1 MLGVC
6 AGETKRATTLPVGSI
21 FARLFVAQVGYVDY
35 VYTNSASTG
44 QRQAPFIAAA
54 PLADALSTFV
64 HVPDFTHFS
73 RNYCMRLLLS
83 NDDGYQAPGLTAL
96 RAAVAEMCDDLVT
109 VAPDRNRSGASNSL
123 TLERP
128 LRVTRVAEGLYSVD
142 GTPTDCVHLATTGL
156 FEQDA
161 DMVVS
166 GINHGANLGD
176 DVLYSGTVAAAT
188 EGRSLGLPAVAIS
201 LVGENP
207 RHYDTA
213 ARVAVAVVRLLID
226 RPLPNDTI
234 LNVNVP
240 DLTFEALGGYAATR
254 LGNRHRAERLIEDSD
269 PRGRP
274 IFWIGRAGGE
284 ADAGQGTDFHA
295 VAQGQVSIT
304 PIQIDLTRHDAL
316 SSVSEW
322 VQRL

>member
-1 MLGVC
+1 
-6 AGETKRATTLPVGSI
+6 
-21 FARLFVAQVGYVDY
+21 
-35 VYTNSASTG
+35 
-44 QRQAPFIAAA
+44 
-54 PLADALSTFV
+54 
-64 HVPDFTHFS
+64 
-73 RNYCMRLLLS
+73 MRLLLS
-83 NDDGYQAPGLTAL
+83 NDDGCHAPGLTAL
-96 RAAVAEMCDDLVT
+96 RAALNDICDDLVT

-128 LRVTRVAEGLYSVD
+128 LRVNRVAEGLYSVD

-166 GINHGANLGD
+166 GINQGANLGD

-213 ARVAVAVVRLLID
+213 ARVAVEVVGLLQAH
-226 RPLPNDTI
+226 PLPNDTI
-234 LNVNVP
+234 LNVKVP
-240 DLTFEALGGYAATR
+240 DLGYEELGGFAATR
-254 LGNRHRAERLIEDSD
+254 LGNRHRAERLVEDSD

-274 IFWIGRAGGE
+274 IFWIGRAGSE
-284 ADAGQGTDFHA
+284 ADAGPGTDFHA

-304 PIQIDLTRHDAL
+304 PIQIDLTQHDAL
-316 SSVSEW
+316 DSVGDW
-322 VQRL
+322 VRRL